1 MTQSGHS
8 PSSALRYDID
18 QLGRH
23 ASYALKT
30 PELRFAM
37 GWLVLLVV
45 ILILGALLGGNSLGE
60 TIRKGLGCLVV
71 ILLVLM
77 AFVFFGA
84 SNQG

>member
-1 MTQSGHS
+1 
-8 PSSALRYDID
+8 
-18 QLGRH
+18 
-23 ASYALKT
+23 
-30 PELRFAM
+30 M

-71 ILLVLM
+71 ILLVLL
-77 AFVFFGA
+77 AFVFIGA